1 MSNLYIDVEAI
12 PSQRQDVAAYLAA
25 KAMTKE
31 SRKGDD
37 ASLTAAAKAGADMLR
52 DTSLQPHLGELA
64 VVSIALDDNDPIT
77 YVRDLSDPQ
86 GERRLI
92 DAVCADLWGMFRTV
106 SFRQN
111 LQHIVAHNAQ
121 YDRTM
126 LRTRC
131 MVHRMTLPAEVHA
144 LGVKPWDSRWYCTQE
159 ALRTDFRSYV
169 SLDEACLAFG
179 VPLMKGDIDG
189 SKVWD
194 AILAGRID
202 DVARYCADDV
212 RRVRAVYQAIQGVRF
227 VG

>member
-1 MSNLYIDVEAI
+1 MSNLFIDVETI
-12 PSQRQDVAAYLAA
+12 PSQRPDVAAYLAA
-25 KAMTKE
+25 KALEKE
-31 SRKGDD
+31 RRNEPP
-37 ASLTAAAKAGADMLR
+37 SLQKAAEAGAKALR

-64 VVSIALDDNDPIT
+64 VVSFAVGDDDPIT
-77 YVRDLSDPQ
+77 YVRDMADPH
-86 GERRLI
+86 GERRLLEQ
-92 DAVCADLWGMFRTV
+92 VTTDLWGMFRTV

-111 LQHIVAHNAQ
+111 LQRIVAHNAQ

-131 MVHRMTLPAEVHA
+131 MVHKLPLPTEVHA
-144 LGVKPWDSRWYCTQE
+144 LGVKTWDSRWYCTLE
-159 ALRTDFRSYV
+159 ALRTDFRSFV

-179 VPLMKGDIDG
+179 VPMLKGDIDG

-212 RRVRAVYQAIQGVRF
+212 RRCREVFRAIQGVMF